1 MPEKMKMKIFA
12 LFTKTTKN
20 SIKMYK
26 KLERN
31 TLPIFD
37 IEILH
42 KGMFT
47 YLLAEKFKRSH
58 FEFFCENVVRG
69 NSVQIASNF
78 PAKSLSI
85 YLNESFST
93 LF

>member
-1 MPEKMKMKIFA
+1 MPERIIHGKFFA

-31 TLPIFD
+31 TIYQF
-37 IEILH
+37 
-42 KGMFT
+42 F
-47 YLLAEKFKRSH
+47 LAEKFKRSH

-93 LF
+93 LLLFYGNSLN